1 MGGFFWHLY
10 GNHEAVGEDGFVKEF
25 TRKGFYSVPSDHA
38 RNISVYSAYRY
49 DSKKHP
55 KQSAPIQ
62 REFPRNTH
70 LVCFVMSD
78 GDNVG
83 FNLGAMYDDNR
94 WGAAPERGRFPV
106 GWGISAALCEL
117 ASVALKAHYELAGQ
131 KGDSFVCMGGQ
142 GYAYPSDFEKSVFKT
157 YAAQLAKLMKKSG
170 LKILQIIDNDAFNND
185 HVWNEFL
192 KYPEVEGMIYLDYSL
207 YHKGDGQI
215 RFINDKPLIAAK
227 ASFWEGLNGSPGR
240 VGSSAQGNS
249 RLRKLSPQR
258 PVQSGIVHAHKRPR
272 LDKNAE
278 RPGRT
283 CGKIWGQRDNS
294 RPAKLFSGSRQKLK
308 EKLGHVNTP
317 L

>member
-83 FNLGAMYDDNR
+83 FNLDAMYDDNR

-170 LKILQIIDNDAFNND
+170 LKILQIIDNDAFSND

-215 RFINDKPLIAAK
+215 RFINGKPLIAAK
-227 ASFWEGLNGSPGR
+227 ASFWEGLNGGPGR
-240 VGSSAQGNS
+240 VGSSAQEIADYVNS
-249 RLRKLSPQR
+249 APKDLSNPKSYTLISVHVWTKTLKDLTELAGKFGDNVIIADPQSFFR
-258 PVQSGIVHAHKRPR
+258 GAG
-272 LDKNAE
+272 KN
-278 RPGRT
+278 
-283 CGKIWGQRDNS
+283 
-294 RPAKLFSGSRQKLK
+294 LK
-308 EKLGHVNTP
+308 KN
-317 L
+317 